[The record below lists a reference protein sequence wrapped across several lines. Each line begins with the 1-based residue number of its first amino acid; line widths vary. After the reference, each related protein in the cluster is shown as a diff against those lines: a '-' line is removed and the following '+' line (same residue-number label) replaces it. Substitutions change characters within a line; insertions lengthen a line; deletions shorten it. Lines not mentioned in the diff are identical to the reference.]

1 MDSHRV
7 SKDATGFRDVY
18 SYTKQFLGAVY
29 PNHSARKWPS
39 KSIRA
44 SRSRLKRG
52 ASLVDGEKS
61 SAGPRLVQDAMRLCC
76 TILFVNI

>member
-29 PNHSARKWPS
+29 LNHSARKWPS

-44 SRSRLKRG
+44 SGSRLKTWRVIG
-52 ASLVDGEKS
+52 
-61 SAGPRLVQDAMRLCC
+61 
-76 TILFVNI
+76 